1 MPRARKKPSTPAIT
15 AAKIHGLSP
24 ATIRR
29 MRDAEM
35 ASVSDARL
43 GHELGR
49 LALRELQAPGSGITT
64 TQESAGLRYADLRSR
79 WRAVTGIQPATAR
92 AQDIGRVRGSVGET
106 DAGRSEAVEAAMRE
120 ADATLEA
127 ASKRC
132 RKAVEVV
139 CDRDCIVVGH
149 EMLLDLRGGLD
160 ALARLWG
167 IIR

>member
-15 AAKIHGLSP
+15 AAKVHGLSP

-29 MRDAEM
+29 MRDAIS

-49 LALRELQAPGSGITT
+49 LALRELQDPGSGITT
-64 TQESAGLRYADLRSR
+64 AQESAGLRYADLRSR
-79 WRAVTGIQPATAR
+79 WRAVTGVHPATVR

-106 DAGRSEAVEAAMRE
+106 DAGRAEAVEAAMRE
-120 ADATLEA
+120 ADGALEA

-132 RKAVEVV
+132 RRAVEIV
-139 CDRDCIVVGH
+139 CDRDCIVAGH
-149 EMLLDLRGGLD
+149 EMLIDLRAGLD
-160 ALARLWG
+160 ALARFWG
-167 IIR
+167 IVR